1 MPSRPK
7 STAFVAPASGNPIP
21 VVDVISTSSASE
33 RTSDRSIPF
42 GRPIIGDE
50 EREAVM
56 KVLSGTTLTH
66 GPQVQQFE
74 AAFADFTKAPHA
86 LATSSCTAALHLAY
100 MFAQIGPGDE
110 VIMPAQTHIATAHA
124 VELCGARCVFIDSEP
139 STGNLDLDQL
149 EQAITSRTKAICVV
163 HYLGLPVDMTRV
175 MSIAQPHNL
184 LVIEDCALA
193 IGATLDD
200 IHVGLHGDVGCFS
213 FYPVK
218 HITTAE
224 GGMLITRREDLA
236 AAASSQRAFGIDRN
250 IVSDRPTP
258 GEYDVTHLGNNYR
271 MNEIG
276 AAIGLV
282 QMSRLPQFLADRRAN
297 YEALATGLASIE
309 EVRLLQSTHGRFRSS
324 YYGLA
329 LMLSDRLISKRPQIM
344 AHLKNRGVGF
354 SVYYPRPV
362 PHMSYYRRRYG
373 FADSSFAVASRLS
386 AASITL
392 PVGPHLMREDVKY
405 IVASVK
411 DAIAAVR

>member
-1 MPSRPK
+1 MPSQTK
-7 STAFVAPASGNPIP
+7 STASVAPASSDPMP
-21 VVDVISTSSASE
+21 VVDVLSTPSAPEGASV
-33 RTSDRSIPF
+33 RTIPF

-56 KVLSGTTLTH
+56 EVLSGPTLTH

-74 AAFADFTKAPHA
+74 SAFAEFTKAPHA
-86 LATSSCTAALHLAY
+86 VATSSCTAALHLAY
-100 MFAQIGPGDE
+100 MFLDLGPGDE
-110 VIMPAQTHIATAHA
+110 VIMPAQTHIATAHT
-124 VELCGARCVFIDSEP
+124 VELCGARCVFVDSEAD
-139 STGNLDLDQL
+139 TGNLDLDQL
-149 EQAITSRTKAICVV
+149 EQAVTSRTRAICVV
-163 HYLGLPVDMTRV
+163 HYLGLPVDMQRV
-175 MSIAQPHNL
+175 LTIAQRRNL
-184 LVIEDCALA
+184 LVVEDCALA
-193 IGATLDD
+193 IGATVDD

-224 GGMLITRREDLA
+224 GGMLITRRDDVA
-236 AAASSQRAFGIDRN
+236 AAAATQRAFGIDRN
-250 IVSDRPTP
+250 IVSDRPSP

-271 MNEIG
+271 MNELG

-282 QMSRLPQFLADRRAN
+282 QMSRLPQFLAERRAN
-297 YEALATGLASIE
+297 YETLAAGLTSIE
-309 EVRLLQSTHGRFRSS
+309 GIQLLQSSHGRFRSS

-329 LMLSDRLISKRPQIM
+329 LVLCDPLANKRSQIM
-344 AHLKNRGVGF
+344 TSLKHRGVGL

-362 PHMSYYRRRYG
+362 PHMSYYRQRYG
-373 FADSSFAVASRLS
+373 FADNSFPVASRLS

-392 PVGPHLMREDVKY
+392 PVGPHLVREDVQY